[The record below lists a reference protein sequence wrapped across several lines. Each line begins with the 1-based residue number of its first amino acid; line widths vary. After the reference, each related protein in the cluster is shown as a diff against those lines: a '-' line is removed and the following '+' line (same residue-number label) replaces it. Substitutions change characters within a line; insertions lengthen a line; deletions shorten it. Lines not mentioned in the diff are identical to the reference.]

1 MENKSYELMF
11 IVTCMVLGFVFSC
24 IKIKLYKKKKIN
36 EIYMELRDNIFVWR
50 FMLNAFLHMN
60 FM

>member
-11 IVTCMVLGFVFSC
+11 IVTCMVLGFVFFC

>member
-24 IKIKLYKKKKIN
+24 IKIKLYKKKIN
-36 EIYMELRDNIFVWR
+36 EIYMELHDNIFVWR
-50 FMLNAFLHMN
+50 FMLNALLHMN